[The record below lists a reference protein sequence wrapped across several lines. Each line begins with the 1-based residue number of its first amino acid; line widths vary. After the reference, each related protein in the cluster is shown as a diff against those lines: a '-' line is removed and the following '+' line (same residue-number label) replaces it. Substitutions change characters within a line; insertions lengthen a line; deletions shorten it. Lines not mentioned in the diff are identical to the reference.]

1 MEYVS
6 FFEYLCIKIIL
17 CMKLFMISLFFSICF
32 VISAQ
37 VTNNQLSIIDI
48 KHYAIELKVNDST
61 NRIEVKESVLL
72 ERLDET
78 KKISLDLTS
87 LNSEGKGMV
96 VESIFEGNFPIKFKH
111 ENDKLIIDN
120 LRPKAQKEIELKI
133 VFSGI
138 PIDGLVIGENK
149 YGNRTFFGDNWPNRA
164 HNWFAC
170 VDHPSDKATVQ
181 FSVQAPNHYQV
192 IANGEFI
199 GKSDANNSDVIYEY
213 SSTIPLPTK
222 VMVVGI
228 AAFKIQN
235 LPSSAGVNLSSW
247 VYPENEQQG
256 FFDFD
261 LASSIVP
268 FFVMYLGPYEYEKL
282 ANVQS
287 TTRFGGMENAG
298 CIFYDEN
305 SINGKRTC
313 ETLLVHEIAHQW
325 FGNSASEKEWQDIW
339 LSEGFATYFTN
350 LYLEEVKGTAVFRKQ
365 MEQDRSQ
372 VIQFYS
378 KYNHP
383 IVDTSYTELMNLLNP
398 NSYQKGAWVLH
409 MLRRELGDELF
420 KKGIIAYYRKYRLSN
435 ASTDDFKN
443 SMEEVSGLDLNLF
456 FQQWLY
462 QSGHPVLSVSG
473 EINKKS
479 IQFIVQQT
487 QKSNDFS
494 FPLTIELTLKKGE
507 KLIKVIEINERNE
520 IVNFETPKKVKSW
533 KLDPFVD
540 LLFEQK

>member
-1 MEYVS
+1 
-6 FFEYLCIKIIL
+6 
-17 CMKLFMISLFFSICF
+17 MKFLITFSIIGLYF
-32 VISAQ
+32 YVSAQ
-37 VTNNQLSIIDI
+37 VTNEQLTNIDI
-48 KHYAIELKVNDST
+48 KNYSIYLNVNDTT
-61 NRIEVKESVLL
+61 NRIVVTERILL
-72 ERLDET
+72 ELFNPS

-96 VESIFEGNFPIKFKH
+96 VQSISMSDLELKFSH
-111 ENDKLIIDN
+111 ERDVIIIEN
-120 LRPKAQKEIELKI
+120 LQPNSQREIELKV

-192 IANGEFI
+192 IANGEFM

-247 VYPENEQQG
+247 VYPENEQKG

-325 FGNSASEKEWQDIW
+325 FGNSSSEKEWQDIW

-350 LYLEEVKGTAVFRKQ
+350 LYLEEFKGAAVFRKQ

-409 MLRRELGDELF
+409 MLRRELGDEMF

-435 ASTDDFKN
+435 ASTDDFKH

-462 QSGHPVLSVSG
+462 QSGHPVLSISG

>member
-1 MEYVS
+1 
-6 FFEYLCIKIIL
+6 
-17 CMKLFMISLFFSICF
+17 MKLFLIPLFFSICF

-61 NRIEVKESVLL
+61 NRIDAKESILL

-78 KKISLDLTS
+78 KNISLDLTS

-111 ENDKLIIDN
+111 ENDKLIIEN
-120 LRPKAQKEIELKI
+120 LRPNAQKEIELNI
-133 VFSGI
+133 VFSGV

-192 IANGEFI
+192 IANGEFM

-213 SSTIPLPTK
+213 SSTVPLPTK
-222 VMVVGI
+222 VMVIGI
-228 AAFKIQN
+228 ADFKIQN
-235 LPSSAGVNLSSW
+235 SASSAGVSLSSW
-247 VYPENEQQG
+247 VYPENEQKG
-256 FFDFD
+256 FYDFEM
-261 LASSIVP
+261 ATTIMP
-268 FFVMYLGPYEYEKL
+268 FFVFYLGQYEYEKL

-305 SINGKRTC
+305 AINGKRTC

-325 FGNSASEKEWQDIW
+325 FGNSATEKEWKDIW

-350 LYLEEVKGTAVFRKQ
+350 LYIEEVKGKDAFRAQLQK
-365 MEQDRSQ
+365 DRSK
-372 VIQFYS
+372 VIQFT
-378 KYNHP
+378 KNYNHP
-383 IVDTSYTELMNLLNP
+383 IVDTSYTDLMDLLNP

-409 MLRRELGDELF
+409 MLRRKLGDELF
-420 KKGIIAYYRKYRLSN
+420 KNGVIAYYREYRLSN
-435 ASTDDFKN
+435 ASTTDFQFV
-443 SMEEVSGLDLNLF
+443 MEEVSGVDLDQF

-462 QSGHPVLSVSG
+462 NSGHPVLSIQGKAS
-473 EINKKS
+473 KKS
-479 IQFIVQQT
+479 ICFVLQQT
-487 QKSNDFS
+487 QTDLLFT
-494 FPLTIELTLKKGE
+494 FPITVELTLKNGK
-507 KLIKVIEINERNE
+507 KILKVIEVNEKNE
-520 IVNFETPKKVKSW
+520 VVKFETPSSVKSW

-540 LLFEQK
+540 VLFELK

>member
-1 MEYVS
+1 
-6 FFEYLCIKIIL
+6 
-17 CMKLFMISLFFSICF
+17 MKLFLIPLFFSICF

-61 NRIEVKESVLL
+61 NRIEAKESILL

-78 KKISLDLTS
+78 KNISLDLTS

-111 ENDKLIIDN
+111 ENDKLIIEN
-120 LRPKAQKEIELKI
+120 LRPNAQKEIELNI
-133 VFSGI
+133 VFSGV

-192 IANGEFI
+192 IANGEFM

-213 SSTIPLPTK
+213 SSTVPLPTK

-228 AAFKIQN
+228 ADFKIQN
-235 LPSSAGVNLSSW
+235 SASSAGVSLSSW
-247 VYPENEQQG
+247 VYPENEQKG
-256 FFDFD
+256 FYDFEM
-261 LASSIVP
+261 ATTIMP
-268 FFVMYLGPYEYEKL
+268 FFVFYLGQYEYEKL

-305 SINGKRTC
+305 AINGKRTC

-325 FGNSASEKEWQDIW
+325 FGNSATEKEWEDIW

-350 LYLEEVKGTAVFRKQ
+350 LYIEEVKGEDAFRFQ
-365 MEQDRSQ
+365 LQQDRSK
-372 VIQFYS
+372 VIQF
-378 KYNHP
+378 KKNYNHP
-383 IVDTSYTELMNLLNP
+383 IVDTSYTDLMDLLNP
-398 NSYQKGAWVLH
+398 NSYQKGAWVVH
-409 MLRRELGDELF
+409 MLRRKLGDELF
-420 KKGIIAYYRKYRLSN
+420 KNGVMAYYRKYRLSN
-435 ASTDDFKN
+435 ASTNDFKN
-443 SMEEVSGLDLNLF
+443 VMEEVSGLDLNQF
-456 FQQWLY
+456 FKQWLY
-462 QSGHPVLSVSG
+462 SSGHPVLSVQG
-473 EINKKS
+473 KATKKNIRLEI
-479 IQFIVQQT
+479 QQT
-487 QKSNDFS
+487 QFESVFI
-494 FPLTIELTLKKGE
+494 FPLTVEFTMKNGDKFT
-507 KLIKVIEINERNE
+507 KVIQINGRSE
-520 IVNFETPKKVKSW
+520 IVNLDTPKKVKSW
-533 KLDPFVD
+533 KLDPNID
-540 LLFEQK
+540 LLFELK